1 MHIRS
6 LLYFLGEALKSIA
19 RNGWMSIA
27 SVGVVSITLLL
38 LGSFMVISFNVA
50 LLTQDIK
57 EQIQIVIYLDEAC
70 DEETRLELQRMLTLH
85 PQMEEVRYVSKD
97 EAMQRLKKQLGDRA
111 YLLEGID
118 TGEENPL
125 RDSYELKTKIPE
137 DIPLVAE
144 EIADYPGVGH
154 LDYGQ
159 GVVEPLFQFTGIMRW
174 IGLMFMA
181 GLALTAIFLI
191 AHTIRLTVYIRRK
204 EIMIMKYVGATD
216 WFIRWPFI
224 FEGLIL
230 GLVGAVIPLIV
241 IYYGYQAAVI
251 WLKSNIYFLPLIP
264 TENIMKEI
272 TRVIIP
278 LGVVLGVLGSSIS
291 VRRFLKV

>member
-1 MHIRS
+1 
-6 LLYFLGEALKSIA
+6 
-19 RNGWMSIA
+19 MSIA

-111 YLLEGID
+111 YLLDGID

-125 RDSYELKTKIPE
+125 RDSFELKTKIPE

-272 TRVIIP
+272 VRTIIP

>member
-111 YLLEGID
+111 YLLDGID

-144 EIADYPGVGH
+144 EIADYPGVGY

-251 WLKSNIYFLPLIP
+251 WLQSNIYFIPLIP

>member
-111 YLLEGID
+111 YLLDGID

-125 RDSYELKTKIPE
+125 RDSFELKTKIPE

-272 TRVIIP
+272 VRTIIP

>member
-6 LLYFLGEALKSIA
+6 LLYFLGEALKSIV

-50 LLTQDIK
+50 LVTQDIK
-57 EQIQIVIYLDEAC
+57 EQIQIVLYLDEAC
-70 DEETRLELQRMLTLH
+70 DEETRLELQRMLALH

-144 EIADYPGVGH
+144 EIANYPGVGY

-251 WLKSNIYFLPLIP
+251 WLQSNIYFIPLIP

>member
-111 YLLEGID
+111 YLLDGID

-125 RDSYELKTKIPE
+125 RDSFELKTKIPE

-251 WLKSNIYFLPLIP
+251 WLQSNIYFIPLIP

>member
-111 YLLEGID
+111 YLLDGID

-125 RDSYELKTKIPE
+125 RDSFELKTKIPE

-144 EIADYPGVGH
+144 EIADYPGVGY

-251 WLKSNIYFLPLIP
+251 WLQSNIYFIPLIP